1 MQEINKELLI
11 YLNSLMEN
19 NIIEKIALIFSD
31 TPIFFIPIFLV
42 FMWFYYTYKKND
54 NEKKKDLLFIFYS
67 AIIVIIINYIIKAF
81 VDIDRP
87 ETVLEGVGKLLL
99 DHIPDA
105 SFPSDHAGVGIAF
118 LTSLFLA
125 GYKKIGLLFL
135 IPAIIMLISRVIVGV
150 HWPFDIIAGTITGL
164 TAAFISFKLLKKCKK
179 IDSVNYFI
187 IKVMN
192 FLKM

>member
-19 NIIEKIALIFSD
+19 NIIEKIALFFSD

-87 ETVLEGVGKLLL
+87 ETVLE
-99 DHIPDA
+99 
-105 SFPSDHAGVGIAF
+105 
-118 LTSLFLA
+118 
-125 GYKKIGLLFL
+125 
-135 IPAIIMLISRVIVGV
+135 
-150 HWPFDIIAGTITGL
+150 
-164 TAAFISFKLLKKCKK
+164 
-179 IDSVNYFI
+179 
-187 IKVMN
+187 
-192 FLKM
+192 